1 MGQTAEQ
8 ALATIRELN
17 NNPTF
22 INTGQELMIVP
33 PSANAAAAA
42 ATPAESEGE
51 AEATASGEETTEGEA
66 AEAEAT
72 SVVEAEPTAQEVEAE
87 PTTAPTASTT
97 NSVCVLAYNDANGD
111 GVRQADSETLQAD
124 AAFTLMRGSDSVATY
139 ISDGISEPY
148 CFADLDA
155 DTYQVQFSPPPAY
168 ETTTSTTWAVAVSD
182 GISVPV
188 EFGAQESAATAVA
201 DRTAAGD
208 TTLAAS
214 GTANDASAGT
224 TEVSGAENEPGGF
237 FSSLGGIV
245 IAVAVGL
252 VLLAGAGIFL
262 LRRS

>member
-1 MGQTAEQ
+1 MEQTAEQ
-8 ALATIRELN
+8 ALATIKELN
-17 NNPTF
+17 NDPTF

-33 PSANAAAAA
+33 PSANAAAA
-42 ATPAESEGE
+42 TPAAAEGE
-51 AEATASGEETTEGEA
+51 AEATASGEEATAGEA
-66 AEAEAT
+66 AEAT
-72 SVVEAEPTAQEVEAE
+72 SVVAAEPTAQEVEAE
-87 PTTAPTASTT
+87 PTAAPAADTT

-111 GVRQADSETLQAD
+111 GVRQADSETLQVD
-124 AAFTLMRGSDSVATY
+124 AAFTLLRGSDSVATY

-148 CFADLDA
+148 CFTDLDA

-168 ETTTSTTWAVAVSD
+168 ETTTSATWAVAVSD

-201 DRTAAGD
+201 DGTATGD
-208 TTLAAS
+208 TALADS
-214 GTANDASAGT
+214 STTNDTTAGT

-237 FSSLGGIV
+237 FSNLGGIV